1 MNQNEIHFQKESE
14 LNLKQ
19 ITIMEVICFIRG
31 EIWTLLINSK
41 LNLFERIYATKGML
55 AFIEQQKRK
64 KKYEKDNEEDK
75 GFIRVL

>member
-1 MNQNEIHFQKESE
+1 MKFEH
-14 LNLKQ
+14 
-19 ITIMEVICFIRG
+19 V
-31 EIWTLLINSK
+31 LINSK

-75 GFIRVL
+75 GFIRVLYTQF

>member
-1 MNQNEIHFQKESE
+1 
-14 LNLKQ
+14 
-19 ITIMEVICFIRG
+19 MEVICFIRG

-55 AFIEQQKRK
+55 AFIEQQNRK